1 MRIREFRNVCVELM
15 VAGNLSMSIPEF
27 TEAGVP
33 GGVCFFLIRGRHI
46 DANSGF
52 AIRFQFHSYGI
63 DSIFLPWHLLW
74 L

>member
-33 GGVCFFLIRGRHI
+33 GGLFL
-46 DANSGF
+46 
-52 AIRFQFHSYGI
+52 SYKGQTY
-63 DSIFLPWHLLW
+63 
-74 L
+74 